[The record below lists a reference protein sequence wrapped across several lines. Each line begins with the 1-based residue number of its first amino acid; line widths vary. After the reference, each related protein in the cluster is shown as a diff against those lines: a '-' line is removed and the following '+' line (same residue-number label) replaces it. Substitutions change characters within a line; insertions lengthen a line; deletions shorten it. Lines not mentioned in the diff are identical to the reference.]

1 MLLSALPLGMVDTAW
16 AISSRDTVVDSGT
29 CGGTLN
35 NSQLMKWTLTSDGTL
50 TISGE
55 GNMFGAPWSQYKSKI
70 KKVVIGEGVKSISD
84 NAFHYYENLRSVSLP
99 STLTS
104 IGEAAFWACSSL
116 QSITLPNNL
125 TNIGLNA
132 FRACHSLTQVLIP
145 ASVTSIDGSAFE
157 CCTGLTDVVF
167 EGNSLEFGS
176 GATFY
181 DCTSLKNVFFNGT
194 RADWTASR
202 GSSGSVLPAAAQ
214 IYYKNDLISSG
225 TCGDN
230 SSGNNTQWKLTKAGT
245 LIITV
250 GTGYTEGGIADFAYG
265 KAPWYQ
271 DIYDSGIRCLII
283 GSGIKTIGS
292 YAFADCTDLAE
303 IIVPDGVISI
313 GNGAFLQNSGA
324 KRVVLPPSTVYIGHG
339 ALRDCSALT
348 SVSLPDSM
356 SNRLFLDMFE
366 GCTNLKS
373 VDIPDG
379 ITDIYEG
386 DLASCPNW
394 TDIYYDNWGRVWNR
408 VVSNVRDSIPDRM
421 NVHFKDNIYDSGSCG
436 ENVTWTLT
444 ADGTLTISGTG
455 AMTDYTYDSRSP
467 WYSCR
472 TYIKRV
478 VMQQGV
484 TSIGGDAFWDCSG
497 LTSVT
502 IPDGVTSI
510 GGDAFWDCSGLTS
523 VTIPDGVTSIGGYA
537 FRGCSG
543 LTSVTIP
550 EGVTSI
556 GDYAFDNCS
565 SLTDIYYGGYGT
577 DWQKLNVSIPTSAT
591 VHFKDNIYG
600 KGDCGINVTWEL
612 TGDGTLIISG
622 TGRISNYSHD
632 NNAPWYSCR
641 AYIKRVVIQQG
652 VRAIGDRAF
661 WDCSGLT
668 SVTIPDG
675 VTSIGDY
682 AFAYCVSLTSA
693 TIPEGVT
700 SIGWSAFENCTAL
713 TFMTIPEGVTSIG
726 NSAFSGCSGLTSV
739 TIPSSVTSIGWSA
752 FKNCTALTFM
762 TIPESVTYISG
773 EVFSNCVRLAR
784 VTIPKSVTE
793 IGSKAFYYCD
803 SLTDVYYAG
812 TAADWAKISISEG
825 NEDLTSAA
833 LRCAP
838 ASLSAPTVTGGND
851 SQGRP
856 TLKWKA
862 VSGAAKYEVYR
873 ARSKDGDY
881 IKYSTVTGTSY
892 TNISYIENGNTY
904 YYKVRALDAS
914 GTAGAW
920 SSVVSVTYKQT
931 LPAPIVTGGNDSQGR
946 PTLKWKAVSGAA
958 KYEVYR
964 ARSKNGDYIKYS
976 TVTGTSYTNTS
987 YIENGNTYY
996 YKVRAL
1002 KSSGTAGA
1010 WSSIVSVTYKQTLP
1024 APTVTGGNDAQGRP
1038 TLKWNAVSGAA
1049 KYEVYRARSRDGSYS
1064 KYSTVT
1070 GTSYTNTSYIEDG
1083 NTYYYKVRALDANG
1097 TAGAWSS
1104 IVSVTYKQTL
1114 PAPTVTG
1121 GNDSQ
1126 GRPTLKWKAVTGA
1139 AKYEVYRARSKDGD
1153 YIKYSTV
1160 TGTSYT
1166 NTSYIENGNTYYY
1179 KVRALDANG
1188 TAGAWSSVVSVT
1200 YKQTLPAP
1208 AVTGGNDSQGRP
1220 TLKWKAV
1227 TGAAKYE
1234 VYRARS
1240 KDGDYIKYSTV
1251 TGTSYTNTSY
1261 IENGNTYYYKVRAL
1275 DANGTAGAWSSVVS
1289 VTYKQT
1295 LPAPTVTG
1303 GNDAQGRPTLTW
1315 KAVTGAAKYEV
1326 YRARSKDG
1334 DYIKYSTV
1342 TGTSY
1347 TNTSYIENGNT
1358 YYYKVRALDANG
1370 TAGAWSSIVSVT
1382 YRKPAAATVASGK
1395 CGDSAKWTLDAAGTL
1410 TISGSGKTWDF
1421 IDEDWNANA
1430 PWYDASLRLRIKK
1443 VVVEKGITY
1452 VGTRAF
1458 YDCSEM
1464 TSVSLPTTLETM
1476 GADVFMYCT
1485 GLTSVTIP
1493 DGVTFISGD
1502 FFLGCTSLKSVT
1514 LPDSLR
1520 NIGGCTFMYC
1530 ASLTSVRLPA
1540 NLRYITWRMFK
1551 DCTSLTSVTI
1561 PRGTVEVKKEAF
1573 DGCTS
1578 LKNVTFTGSAADW
1591 KGVTI
1596 RPGNTALTSAA
1607 IKCIGSTVLTA
1618 PTLTLSVSK
1627 KGQPTLK
1634 WSAVSGAAGY
1644 QLWCSYDGGNDYDPS
1659 YRWLANNDKTATSYT
1674 VPADTLKKGQTY
1686 TFKVR
1691 AVTSSGAVGSFSK
1704 EVTFTYN
1711 PAASLPAPTVTG
1723 GNDAQGRPTLKWN
1736 AVSGAAKYEVYRARS
1751 LNGDYIKYSTVTGTS
1766 YTNISYIENGNTY
1779 YYKVRALD
1787 ANGTAGAWSSIVS
1800 VTYRKPAAATVASGK
1815 CGDSAKWT
1823 LDAAG
1828 TLTITGAGPMA
1839 DYGAYGPWYI
1849 AHLTDI
1855 KKVVVQEGVT
1865 TIGDHAF
1872 ANLSYVT
1879 SVTIPSSITSIGA
1892 HAFEKCRLGGAVTLP
1907 EGLTAIGDFAFS
1919 GSGMAS
1925 LTLPESLRTIGNS
1938 AFLFCSLRELTIPD
1952 GVTSIGTG
1960 AFCNASLTSVK
1971 LPASGVTLGDS
1982 LFQECENLTD
1992 VTLPADLTV
2001 IGPSMFEN
2009 CGSLKNVTI
2018 PSGVTHIGN
2027 AAFAAC
2033 EALPEIRLPDGMEAL
2048 GSEAFVGCR
2057 AVTKVYIPRSLT
2069 SIGEAAFRICEGL
2082 TDVYYGGTA
2091 AEWLAISV
2099 ADRNDPLLNAA
2110 LHCTG
2115 QSASRLDVPAM
2126 TLGEDC
2132 SDGKPTVWWPAVT
2145 GAERYEIWR
2154 AQAASD
2160 GSAPAASAYTLIV
2173 SADVTF
2179 HKDTTAEADTW
2190 YYYKVR
2196 AVSGSTYSDFSQEA
2210 RRYCEAPPTMDTPE
2224 ITSLELDDS
2233 GKPVLTW
2240 RTVEGAA
2247 RYQVFRSEDNGFS
2260 YSPMGTVLPTGSDT
2274 ITWTD
2279 TTAVSGTGYY
2289 YGVGCYDDNGH
2300 YSSFGGGEW
2309 WVTAR

>member
-1 MLLSALPLGMVDTAW
+1 MLLSALPLGMVDTA
-16 AISSRDTVVDSGT
+16 
-29 CGGTLN
+29 
-35 NSQLMKWTLTSDGTL
+35 
-50 TISGE
+50 
-55 GNMFGAPWSQYKSKI
+55 Y
-70 KKVVIGEGVKSISD
+70 
-84 NAFHYYENLRSVSLP
+84 
-99 STLTS
+99 
-104 IGEAAFWACSSL
+104 
-116 QSITLPNNL
+116 
-125 TNIGLNA
+125 
-132 FRACHSLTQVLIP
+132 
-145 ASVTSIDGSAFE
+145 
-157 CCTGLTDVVF
+157 
-167 EGNSLEFGS
+167 
-176 GATFY
+176 
-181 DCTSLKNVFFNGT
+181 
-194 RADWTASR
+194 
-202 GSSGSVLPAAAQ
+202 AAA
-214 IYYKNDLISSG
+214 LASG
-225 TCGDN
+225 KCGD
-230 SSGNNTQWKLTKAGT
+230 
-245 LIITV
+245 
-250 GTGYTEGGIADFAYG
+250 
-265 KAPWYQ
+265 
-271 DIYDSGIRCLII
+271 
-283 GSGIKTIGS
+283 
-292 YAFADCTDLAE
+292 
-303 IIVPDGVISI
+303 
-313 GNGAFLQNSGA
+313 
-324 KRVVLPPSTVYIGHG
+324 
-339 ALRDCSALT
+339 SA
-348 SVSLPDSM
+348 
-356 SNRLFLDMFE
+356 
-366 GCTNLKS
+366 
-373 VDIPDG
+373 
-379 ITDIYEG
+379 
-386 DLASCPNW
+386 
-394 TDIYYDNWGRVWNR
+394 
-408 VVSNVRDSIPDRM
+408 
-421 NVHFKDNIYDSGSCG
+421 
-436 ENVTWTLT
+436 TWTLDST
-444 ADGTLTISGTG
+444 GTLTISGTG
-455 AMTDYTYDSRSP
+455 ATYNYDMDDDGNSAAP
-467 WYSCR
+467 WCTKARIQRVNKVVVNSGITELGYSMFSNC
-472 TYIKRV
+472 T
-478 VMQQGV
+478 Q
-484 TSIGGDAFWDCSG
+484 
-497 LTSVT
+497 LTSVSL
-502 IPDGVTSI
+502 P
-510 GGDAFWDCSGLTS
+510 SGLKR
-523 VTIPDGVTSIGGYA
+523 IGSCL
-537 FRGCSG
+537 FLGCTR
-543 LTSVTIP
+543 L
-550 EGVTSI
+550 
-556 GDYAFDNCS
+556 
-565 SLTDIYYGGYGT
+565 
-577 DWQKLNVSIPTSAT
+577 SA
-591 VHFKDNIYG
+591 I
-600 KGDCGINVTWEL
+600 
-612 TGDGTLIISG
+612 
-622 TGRISNYSHD
+622 
-632 NNAPWYSCR
+632 
-641 AYIKRVVIQQG
+641 
-652 VRAIGDRAF
+652 
-661 WDCSGLT
+661 
-668 SVTIPDG
+668 
-675 VTSIGDY
+675 
-682 AFAYCVSLTSA
+682 
-693 TIPEGVT
+693 
-700 SIGWSAFENCTAL
+700 
-713 TFMTIPEGVTSIG
+713 
-726 NSAFSGCSGLTSV
+726 
-739 TIPSSVTSIGWSA
+739 TIPSSVTTIESNAFTHCDSITAITLPSGLRTMGDAVCSQMAKLTTATVSGGVTYLSNYAFNDCPGLKTITLPNTVKSIGICA
-752 FKNCTALTFM
+752 FRYDTALKDVYFNG
-762 TIPESVTYISG
+762 SVTQWTSIQ
-773 EVFSNCVRLAR
+773 
-784 VTIPKSVTE
+784 I
-793 IGSKAFYYCD
+793 
-803 SLTDVYYAG
+803 AG
-812 TAADWAKISISEG
+812 EG
-825 NEDLTSAA
+825 NSALYNA
-833 LRCAP
+833 DVHCTGLP
-838 ASLSAPTVTGGND
+838 APTVTGGND

-856 TLKWKA
+856 TLKWNA

-873 ARSKDGDY
+873 SYSENGDY
-881 IKYSTVTGTSY
+881 IKYSTVTGTGY

-920 SSVVSVTYKQT
+920 SSIVSVTYRAASTGTLPAPTVTGGNDAQGRPTLKWNAVSGAAKYEVYRALSKDGDYIKYSTVTGTSYTNTSYIESGNTYYYKVRALKSDGTAGAWSSVVSVTYKQT
-931 LPAPIVTGGNDSQGR
+931 LPAPTVTGGNDSQGR

-964 ARSKNGDYIKYS
+964 ARSKNGDYI
-976 TVTGTSYTNTS
+976 
-987 YIENGNTYY
+987 
-996 YKVRAL
+996 
-1002 KSSGTAGA
+1002 
-1010 WSSIVSVTYKQTLP
+1010 
-1024 APTVTGGNDAQGRP
+1024 
-1038 TLKWNAVSGAA
+1038 
-1049 KYEVYRARSRDGSYS
+1049 

-1208 AVTGGNDSQGRP
+1208 AVTGGNDAQGRP
-1220 TLKWKAV
+1220 TLTWKAV

-1828 TLTITGAGPMA
+1828 TLTISGTGPMA

-1938 AFLFCSLRELTIPD
+1938 AFLCCSLRELTIPD

-1982 LFQECENLTD
+1982 LFQECEKLTE

-2196 AVSGSTYSDFSQEA
+2196 AVSGSTYSDFSQAA

-2247 RYQVFRSEDNGFS
+2247 RYQVFRSEDDGFS